1 MKALTVKEELH
12 NSPKNGHLYYEASH
26 GVLVHD
32 VVIDAGLGEEIA
44 IGHISDIHYNYCN
57 QRDLD
62 EADPVLMSTLAHR
75 LWLANGASVEKG
87 RNGYELLDDMD
98 LMVFNGDTMDY
109 LSYGAMELMQREVWD
124 RFPNV
129 IATVGGHELCRRMQ
143 GEVAETMTYDE
154 RFDMIKAFWKHD
166 VYYTAKLIK
175 DKVLV
180 VGLCDNRWTLNAY
193 QHECLKRD
201 LALAR
206 EKGYVVLLFM
216 HEPICTG
223 DSAHTFVDTDSPYV
237 LKVGD
242 RSGFPKD
249 LYNGNTRGNPMV
261 GSERCDEVT
270 NAVYD
275 EMVNSADV
283 IRGVFVGHW
292 HSEMVLDIAAKT
304 PDGTPATIPQFVK
317 TASAYGVG
325 GMMRILVK

>member
-1 MKALTVKEELH
+1 MKRLDVKEELFYGE
-12 NSPKNGHLYYEASH
+12 KEGHLYYEASR

-32 VVIDAGLGEEIA
+32 VVIDAGLGEEIT

-57 QRDLD
+57 QRDFD
-62 EADPVLMSTLAHR
+62 EADPVLMSSLEHR
-75 LWLANGASVEKG
+75 LWLANGASVEMG
-87 RNGYELLDDMD
+87 RNCYDLLDDMD
-98 LMVFNGDTMDY
+98 LMVFNGDTLDY

-129 IATVGGHELCRRMQ
+129 IATVGGHELSRRMQ
-143 GEVAETMTYDE
+143 GKVAETMTYDE
-154 RFDMIKAFWKHD
+154 RFAMIKTFWKHD
-166 VYYTAKLIK
+166 VYYKSTLLK

-180 VGLCDNRWTLNAY
+180 VGLCNNHWTLNTY

-206 EKGYVVLLFM
+206 ENGYIILLFM

-223 DSAHTFVDTDSPYV
+223 DPAHANVTEDSPYV

-249 LYNGNTRGNPMV
+249 AYRGNTRGNPMI
-261 GSERCDEVT
+261 GGDRCDEVT

-283 IRGVFVGHW
+283 IRGVFAGHW
-292 HSEMVLDIAAKT
+292 HSEMVFDIAAKT
-304 PDGTPATIPQFVK
+304 PDGKPAVIPQYVK

-325 GMMRILVK
+325 GMMRIVVK

>member
-1 MKALTVKEELH
+1 MKQLTVKEEWH
-12 NSPKNGHLYYEASH
+12 NSEKGGHLYYEASR

-32 VVIDAGLGEEIA
+32 VVIDAGIGEEIA
-44 IGHISDIHYNYCN
+44 IGHISDMHYNYFN

-62 EADPVLMSTLAHR
+62 EADPVLMSSREHR
-75 LWLANGASVEKG
+75 LWLADGRSVEWG
-87 RNGYELLDDMD
+87 RNCYDLLDDMD
-98 LMVFNGDTMDY
+98 QMVFNGDTLDF

-143 GEVAETMTYDE
+143 GEVPETMTYAE
-154 RFDMIKAFWKHD
+154 RLAMVQAFWKHD
-166 VYYTAKLIK
+166 VYYTSRLLK

-180 VGLCDNRWTLNAY
+180 IGMFNNLWTLNAY

-206 EKGYVVLLFM
+206 EKGYIVFLFM

-223 DSAHTFVDTDSPYV
+223 DPAHAYVDVDSPCV

-242 RSGFPKD
+242 SSGFPKD
-249 LYNGNTRGNPMV
+249 MCYGNTRDNPMV
-261 GSERCDEVT
+261 GSDRCDEQT
-270 NAVYD
+270 NAVYHTI
-275 EMVNSADV
+275 VSSADV
-283 IRGVFVGHW
+283 IRGVFAGHW
-292 HSEMVLDIAAKT
+292 HSELVLDIVATT
-304 PDGTPATIPQFVK
+304 PDGKPAVIPQYVK